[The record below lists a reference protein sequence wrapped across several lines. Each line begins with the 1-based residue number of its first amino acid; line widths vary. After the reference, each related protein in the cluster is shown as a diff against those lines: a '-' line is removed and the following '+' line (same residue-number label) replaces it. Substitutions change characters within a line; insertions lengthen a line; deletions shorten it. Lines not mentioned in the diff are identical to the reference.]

1 MNNQDCAE
9 KSEYSKHTLEEI
21 LSWIDAIKDGTKVQ
35 LDKICLKDCSP
46 WFLDEETGEIRNKNR
61 SFFQITGIEMVG
73 EKETIRQPII
83 IQDEIGFL
91 GIIACK
97 IGGVWHYL
105 MQAKIEPGN
114 VNVVQ
119 ISPTI
124 QATKSNFEAKHG
136 GRVPDYLSFFMDMKP
151 ESILVD
157 QIQSEQSSRFW
168 GKRNRNVILMTDE
181 ELEEKKNFRWLTLSQ
196 IKALM
201 HYDNLVNMDTRTV
214 ISCIPFVLLEEE
226 KELPFAQNLA
236 YKSSVTELN
245 RQTIINLYNVINNH
259 KMFNRGN
266 IRRVPLTE
274 LGGWEIRDNGVFP
287 IIDYS
292 FEVIYCNVLIE
303 GREVTSWNQPLIASR
318 GMGTIGLICCN
329 FDGMMKFLV
338 KPRAEVGCRDSIE
351 IGPTIQNDYA
361 RNEDDQVTRLFWQ
374 KLKAR
379 DGVIIDAILSEEGG
393 RFYQEQNRNVII
405 EVSKDEIDELPKG
418 YVWSDYGTLNILM
431 QVNNVL
437 NIQLRN
443 MLSFLEI

>member
-1 MNNQDCAE
+1 MDNKEIIENN
-9 KSEYSKHTLEEI
+9 EYSKHSLEEI
-21 LSWIDAIKDGTKVQ
+21 LSWIDSIKDNTKVQ
-35 LDKICLKDCSP
+35 LEKIKLQDCSP
-46 WFLDEETGEIRNKNR
+46 WFYDKEKGELRNKDG
-61 SFFQITGIEMVG
+61 SFFQVTGIEMAG
-73 EKETIRQPII
+73 PDKTIHQPII
-83 IQDEIGFL
+83 IQNEIGFL

-97 IGGVWHYL
+97 INGVWHYL

-119 ISPTI
+119 VSPTI

-136 GRVPDYLSFFMDMKP
+136 GRVPAYLDFFLNMKP
-151 ESILVD
+151 EQVLVD
-157 QIQSEQSSRFW
+157 QIQSEQSSRFL
-168 GKRNRNVILMTDE
+168 GKRNRNVIIMSDE

-214 ISCIPFVLLEEE
+214 ISCIPFVLLEDE
-226 KELPFAQNLA
+226 KDLPFAQNLR

-245 RQTIINLYNVINNH
+245 RKTIISLYNVMNNY
-259 KMFNRGN
+259 KMFTENRV
-266 IRRVPLTE
+266 RLLPLHE
-274 LGGWEIRDNGVFP
+274 LKGWEIKDNGVFP
-287 IIDYS
+287 VQDYS

-303 GREVTSWNQPLIASR
+303 GREVTSWNQPLVASR

-329 FDGMMKFLV
+329 FDGMFKFLV
-338 KPRAEVGCRDSIE
+338 KPRAEVGCRDFIE
-351 IGPTIQNDYA
+351 IGPTIQQDYA
-361 RNEDDQVTRLFWQ
+361 QVESDEVSKLFWK
-374 KLKAR
+374 KLER
-379 DGVIIDAILSEEGG
+379 GEGVITDAILSEEGG

-405 EVSKDEIDELPKG
+405 EIGKDELSQLPEG

>member
-1 MNNQDCAE
+1 MNRPEADD
-9 KSEYSKHTLEEI
+9 KIEYSKHTLPEI
-21 LSWIDAIKDGTKVQ
+21 MEWIEGVKSTTNVH
-35 LDKICLKDCSP
+35 LEKIDLKDCTP
-46 WFLDEETGEIRNKNR
+46 WYYDENLGELRNPSG
-61 SFFQITGIEMVG
+61 SFFQVKGAAMTT
-73 EKETIRQPII
+73 EKGTLYQPII

-119 ISPTI
+119 VSPTI

-136 GRVPDYLSFFMDMKP
+136 GRIPDYLSYFLNMKP

-157 QIQSEQSSRFW
+157 QIQSEQSSRFL
-168 GKRNRNVILMTDE
+168 GKRNRNVIIISEE
-181 ELEEKKNFRWLTLSQ
+181 ELEEKKNFRWLTLAQ

-214 ISCIPFVLLEEE
+214 ISCIPFVLLEDE
-226 KELPFAQNLA
+226 KDLPFAQNLV

-245 RQTIINLYNVINNH
+245 RQTIIRLYHVMNDH
-259 KMFNRGN
+259 KMFKRNQVRLM
-266 IRRVPLTE
+266 PLTE
-274 LGGWEIRDNGVFP
+274 LKGWDIKDNGIFP
-287 IIDYS
+287 QNEFP

-303 GREVTSWNQPLIASR
+303 GREVTGWNQPLIASR
-318 GMGTIGLICCN
+318 GIGTIGLICCN
-329 FDGMMKFLV
+329 YDGMMKFLV
-338 KPRAEVGCRDSIE
+338 KPRAEIGCRDFIE
-351 IGPTIQNDYA
+351 IGPTIQQDHVGKE
-361 RNEDDQVTRLFWQ
+361 EDEVTKLFWK
-374 KLKAR
+374 KLEKNE
-379 DGVIIDAILSEEGG
+379 GVLVDTILSEEGG

-405 EVSKDEIDELPKG
+405 EISKDEIDTLPKG
-418 YVWSDYGTLNILM
+418 YVWSDYGTLNIMM
-431 QVNNVL
+431 QINNVL